1 MTDSDLSAARPDPR
15 FAAVLTPHRS
25 LGPKG
30 FVILMS
36 LVAGISFTAGLV
48 FYLMGAWPILGFFG
62 LDVLA
67 IWWAFR
73 ASYRSAR
80 EYETVELGPDA
91 LVVRRYDPAGRM
103 REWSFQPYWL
113 RVEIEEDDDMVGP
126 LHLTSH
132 GRRLAIGG
140 FLSGEERRDFA
151 HALRRA
157 LATP

>member
-1 MTDSDLSAARPDPR
+1 MSGPDAR
-15 FAAVLTPHRS
+15 FSAVLTPHRS

-36 LVAGISFTAGLV
+36 FVAAVSFAAGVAFL
-48 FYLMGAWPILGFFG
+48 LLGAWPVLGFFG

-73 ASYRSAR
+73 ANYAAAR
-80 EYETVELGPDA
+80 EYETVELDRES
-91 LVVRRYDPAGRM
+91 LVVRRYDRRGRM

-113 RVEIEEDDDMVGP
+113 RVELDEREDMVGA
-126 LHLTSH
+126 LHLVSH
-132 GRRLAIGG
+132 GRRISVGA

-151 HALRRA
+151 RALERA
-157 LATP
+157 LAGA

>member
-1 MTDSDLSAARPDPR
+1 MPDTPPAATR
-15 FAAVLTPHRS
+15 FSAVLTPHRS

-30 FVILMS
+30 FLVLMG
-36 LVAGISFTAGLV
+36 LIAGVSFLAGLA
-48 FYLMGAWPILGFFG
+48 FTLMGAWPVFGFFG

-73 ASYRSAR
+73 ANYRAAR
-80 EYETVELGPDA
+80 IRETVDLGDDA
-91 LVVRRYDPAGRM
+91 LVVRRYDKAGRM

-113 RVEIEEDDDMVGP
+113 RVEIEEAGDMVGP
-126 LHLTSH
+126 LHLVSH
-132 GRRLAIGG
+132 GRRLAVGT

-157 LATP
+157 LAAA